1 VRVAVIGAGYVGL
14 VTAAALAELGNDVA
28 CMDIDADLISRL
40 SRGEIGMH
48 EPGLEPMV
56 RQNLN
61 SGRLRFT
68 TDLGGAVSP
77 AEVVFIGVGT
87 FDSCRGTDLTQV
99 EKVARAIAGFLTTPK
114 TIVTKSTVS
123 PGTTARLKEII
134 AENAPPGAQ
143 FQVLANPEFLREGKA
158 VEDAMRPERIVIGA
172 ESDEVARPLLE
183 LYRPLNAPVLVTD
196 LNSAETVKY
205 ASNAFLATRIS
216 FINSIADL
224 CDRVGADVV
233 KVAEGMGL
241 DSRIGRRYLEAGL
254 GFGGSCLPKDTQA
267 LIEVMEEAGCDA
279 SLFRAVVNVNDR
291 RIDRVLDLLS
301 GQLGSLTGRRVAVL
315 GLAFKAG
322 TSDTREAKAI
332 ALIERLLSEGAVV
345 HAHDPLVRPD
355 APNFPKEARYF
366 ADPYE
371 AARGCDAVVLATDW
385 EEYARLDLGR
395 LKSYLKRPLLVDG
408 RDMFD
413 PEAAREAGLQ
423 YLGVGRR

>member
-14 VTAAALAELGNDVA
+14 VTAAVLAELGNDVA

-40 SRGEIGMH
+40 SEGEIGMH

-68 TDLGGAVSP
+68 TDLGDAVSP
-77 AEVVFIGVGT
+77 AEIVFIGVGT

-99 EKVARAIAGFLTTPK
+99 QKVVRAIAGFLTTPK

-241 DSRIGRRYLEAGL
+241 DSRIGRRYLKPGL

-279 SLFRAVVNVNDR
+279 SLFRAVVSVNDR

-301 GQLGSLTGRRVAVL
+301 GQLGSLSGRRVAVL

-332 ALIERLLSEGAVV
+332 ALIERLLSEGVVV

-355 APNFPKEARYF
+355 APDFPKKARYF

-395 LKSYLKRPLLVDG
+395 LKSCLRRPLLVDG